1 VTVGVLG
8 AKSWSQLHGVPS
20 EVATATEPT
29 HCCCPCATA
38 GHRSD
43 RTCRVGIATGDSYR
57 EVMLHTAA
65 RPHPVAVCIP
75 CWTAID
81 RAVSLREDTPA

>member
-1 VTVGVLG
+1 VTVAVLR
-8 AKSWSQLHGVPS
+8 AKSWSQLHGAPS
-20 EVATATEPT
+20 EVATATEPS

-43 RTCRVGIATGDSYR
+43 QTCVVGIAPGVRYR
-57 EVMLHTAA
+57 KVTLHTAA
-65 RPHPVAVCIP
+65 SPHPVAVCTP

-81 RAVSLREDTPA
+81 RDVRLRRSTR

>member
-1 VTVGVLG
+1 VTAVLG
-8 AKSWSQLHGVPS
+8 RTSRSQLHGAPS
-20 EVATATEPT
+20 EAATATEPG

-43 RTCRVGIATGDSYR
+43 KTCRVKIAPGDSYR
-57 EVMLHTAA
+57 LVMLHTAA
-65 RPHPVAVCIP
+65 RPLPVAVCTP

-81 RAVSLREDTPA
+81 HDATARKGKR